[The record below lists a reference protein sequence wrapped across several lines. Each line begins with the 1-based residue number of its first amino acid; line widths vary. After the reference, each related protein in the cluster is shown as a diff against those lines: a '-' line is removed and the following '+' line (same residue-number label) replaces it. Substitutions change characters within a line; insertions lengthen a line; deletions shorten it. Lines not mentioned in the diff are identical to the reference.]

1 MIKKRFSED
10 VFETS
15 ILVKY
20 WTIEEFWLDVWD
32 FDWYCDRKWTM
43 YIKQWCN
50 IEKTLPHEV
59 LHFIYDA
66 LLDRDISLT
75 AQTEETFAYMN
86 WFYFEKIYKWLM
98 KQIKQT
104 QPLLKTEKK

>member
-10 VFETS
+10 IFETS

-20 WTIEEFWLDVWD
+20 WTLEEFWLDLN

-43 YIKQWCN
+43 FIRQWCN
-50 IEKTLPHEV
+50 IEKTLSHEV
-59 LHFIYDA
+59 LHLVYDE

-75 AQTEETFAYMN
+75 AQTEETFAYMI
-86 WFYFEKIYKWLM
+86 WFYFEKIYKWL
-98 KQIKQT
+98 KQNTTI
-104 QPLLKTEKK
+104 KTEKK